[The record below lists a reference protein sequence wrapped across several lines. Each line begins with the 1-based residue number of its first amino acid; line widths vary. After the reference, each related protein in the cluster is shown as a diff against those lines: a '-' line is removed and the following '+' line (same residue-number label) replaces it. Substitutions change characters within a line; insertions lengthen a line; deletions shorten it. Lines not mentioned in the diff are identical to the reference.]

1 VFVWRT
7 PYWCKTEFTSPI
19 AIGGKTIAEI
29 LGLKVFTKG
38 ELSIVTFEDKGFL
51 ERQSFIGVAGEHL
64 DQIVESNHTKILVF
78 DLAGITALPSDML
91 GVLVGL
97 QHRGI
102 EIRLFNITNEVR
114 LILETTKLDDLFD
127 VREGDLSALIN
138 ASKED

>member
-1 VFVWRT
+1 M
-7 PYWCKTEFTSPI
+7 
-19 AIGGKTIAEI
+19 AE
-29 LGLKVFTKG
+29 LRGLKVFTNG

-51 ERQSFIGVAGEHL
+51 GSQSFIGDAGEHL
-64 DQIVESNHTKILVF
+64 DKIVDAHDTKILIF
-78 DLAGITALPSDML
+78 DLAGITGLPSDML

-127 VREGDLSALIN
+127 VRDGDLSALIN
-138 ASKED
+138 ASEEE

>member
-1 VFVWRT
+1 M
-7 PYWCKTEFTSPI
+7 
-19 AIGGKTIAEI
+19 ADL

-51 ERQSFIGVAGEHL
+51 ERQSFIGDAGEHL
-64 DQIVESNHTKILVF
+64 DKIVESNDTKILVF
-78 DLAGITALPSDML
+78 DLAGITGLPSDML

-97 QHRGI
+97 RHRGI
-102 EIRLFNITNEVR
+102 QIRLFNITKEVR

-138 ASKED
+138 AAKEE